1 MRQFVVISCLL
12 VGILLLGTVGI
23 YMLIGEDV
31 SWLEAAYLAVITVT
45 TVGSRDV
52 PSTPQ
57 GMIFIMVYL
66 ISGISVFTYCVFQL
80 GQLIVNADFREM
92 WEKRRMQRELNTL
105 NNHYIVCGL
114 GRMGT
119 SICEYLAARKQPF
132 VIIDNNEEV
141 ILNTCK
147 ERKWLGVHGDATD
160 DEILTQAGIER
171 AQSLATVLATD
182 ADNVYV
188 VLSARLLSNSIQ
200 IVARASDA
208 SAVQKLQRAGAT
220 RVISPFSSGA
230 TKMARFML
238 SPSIEDFLEITDDS
252 GSDLELAE
260 IQIQSDSDYVGK
272 PLAKTDLREQG
283 IMVIGIRR
291 TSGEHV
297 IAPEGS
303 VCIESGDSLFAFG
316 SPNAVNAMAGKCG

>member
-1 MRQFVVISCLL
+1 MRQFFVISGLL
-12 VGILLLGTVGI
+12 VGILVMGTVGI
-23 YMLIGEDV
+23 YSLTGEDV
-31 SWLEAAYLAVITVT
+31 SWLESAYLAVITLT

-52 PSTPQ
+52 PHSPQ

-66 ISGISVFTYCVFQL
+66 ISGISVFTYCVFQM

-92 WEKRRMQRELNTL
+92 WEKRRMDRELNKL
-105 NNHYIVCGL
+105 NDHYIVCGL
-114 GRMGT
+114 GRMGN
-119 SICEYLAARKQPF
+119 SICEHLDSKNQPF
-132 VIIDNNEEV
+132 VVIDSSEEV
-141 ILNTCK
+141 ISQTCK

-160 DEILTQAGIER
+160 DEVLMQAGIER
-171 AQSLATVLATD
+171 AQSIATVLATD

-188 VLSARLLSNSIQ
+188 VLSARLLSSSIQ
-200 IVARASDA
+200 IVARASDT

-230 TKMARFML
+230 KKMARLML
-238 SPSIEDFLEITDDS
+238 SPSIEDFLEITDES

-260 IQIQSDSDYVGK
+260 IQIRNNNDYVGK
-272 PLAKTDLREQG
+272 SLAKTDLREQG

-291 TSGEHV
+291 TDGEHV

-316 SPNAVNAMAGKCG
+316 SPTAVNALAAKCA